1 METEKDTEVINK
13 KNKKYE
19 KLELNKLISYPKQ
32 SNNNLTE
39 NFSLNETEQECFTI
53 ILNILK
59 KYNLT
64 STICR
69 VAGGW
74 VRDKLLGKES
84 DDIDIALSDIKG
96 SKLAQL
102 INEELYPGKD
112 KVGIIQQNAEK
123 GKHLETATIKIC
135 KIWIDFVNLRS
146 EEENVI
152 GTPLKDAERR
162 DLSINSLFYN
172 INEKKVEDW
181 TNKGLSDLKNGIIST
196 PIEAKITFK
205 DDPLRIL
212 RMLRFAVKYKFRIS
226 DNINNCIEENIEEY
240 RNNYNNTISVE
251 RIEKELFKILNM
263 KYSSFAI
270 AYLYEF
276 NLLDTILQPQKYD
289 SSNKYSFENIFLST
303 ANIYILGE
311 YLLQSKKLFNTEINS
326 ENFNKIDFGLLL
338 LTINF
343 RNMQVKFGKE
353 NITINKLILRE
364 TFKTSNDYI
373 KENQIMNENIDDLMT
388 FVNKNNYERLTIGK
402 ILRKIHYKNIIK
414 ILLALIC
421 YEYIEKIGLKE
432 LICDINDNILQHIID
447 KYKFFY
453 DYIVKENMLHID
465 DMKPLFTG
473 QDIIKML
480 DIKPGKIIGKLL
492 ELLIE
497 EQIKDQNFTKEMA
510 NDFLMKKK
518 DEIGADINDQSDN
531 SNISSVQ
538 KKNKKKNKK
547 EKEK

>member
-1 METEKDTEVINK
+1 M
-13 KNKKYE
+13 
-19 KLELNKLISYPKQ
+19 
-32 SNNNLTE
+32 
-39 NFSLNETEQECFTI
+39 
-53 ILNILK
+53 
-59 KYNLT
+59 
-64 STICR
+64 
-69 VAGGW
+69 
-74 VRDKLLGKES
+74 
-84 DDIDIALSDIKG
+84 
-96 SKLAQL
+96 
-102 INEELYPGKD
+102 
-112 KVGIIQQNAEK
+112 
-123 GKHLETATIKIC
+123 
-135 KIWIDFVNLRS
+135 RS

-226 DNINNCIEENIEEY
+226 DNINNCIEEN
-240 RNNYNNTISVE
+240 
-251 RIEKELFKILNM
+251 FKILNM

-289 SSNKYSFENIFLST
+289 STNKYSLENIFLST

-311 YLLQSKKLFNTEINS
+311 YLLQNKKLFNTEINS

-432 LICDINDNILQHIID
+432 LICDINDNILQPIID

-473 QDIIKML
+473 QDIIKIL
-480 DIKPGKIIGKLL
+480 NIKPGKIIGKLL

-497 EQIKDQNFTKEMA
+497 EQIKDQNYTKEMA

-518 DEIGADINDQSDN
+518 MKLVLI
-531 SNISSVQ
+531 
-538 KKNKKKNKK
+538 
-547 EKEK
+547 